1 MGKWRDGQPTGVGSA
16 FDREGNLL
24 YYGGW
29 KDGKREG
36 HGTEF
41 DPTGAIIFDGEW
53 KDGKYFN
60 GILYQ
65 KKGPEGLEEGA
76 AANGGD
82 LPGWDGLN

>member
-1 MGKWRDGQPTGVGSA
+1 M
-16 FDREGNLL
+16 FDREGNLI

-29 KDGKREG
+29 KDGKRWG

-41 DPTGAIIFDGEW
+41 DPTGAIVFDGEW

-65 KKGPEGLEEGA
+65 KRDQEGLPDTDTTGPTWE
-76 AANGGD
+76 
-82 LPGWDGLN
+82 L